1 MGKYFSL
8 TFYEKNRQEGE
19 LWVRTPNNTILP
31 AEQALSRVFLKYK
44 NVVSDLAEGDSSG
57 RTFYQDIVEG
67 KNFLRFDMIQDVL
80 FVETPRGNIFD
91 QIVFE
96 NNQILPRNQDN
107 NFTTS
112 LSSRR
117 LSFPDYWFDENNK
130 KIYIA
135 SSKIEQYEKLNGLK
149 MGYIIE
155 QFDMNSSILDVKYY
169 FTIFFNFN
177 IKNFYD
183 ELPIVEPLKLS
194 YNKYTK
200 IFNIS
205 HICRSPKKDFGLVSI
220 NILKDQELSIESINA
235 FFPFQKTTDVDYVPI
250 IQKKLTI
257 DMDF

>member
-31 AEQALSRVFLKYK
+31 AQQAFSNVFLKYK
-44 NVVSDLAEGDSSG
+44 DVVSDLSVDDSSG
-57 RTFYQDIVEG
+57 ITFYQDLMG
-67 KNFLRFDMIQDVL
+67 GTNFLRFDMIQDVL
-80 FVETPRGNIFD
+80 FIETPRGNIFD

-96 NNQILPRNQDN
+96 NNRILPRNQDN

-112 LSSRR
+112 LSTRR
-117 LSFPDYWFDENNK
+117 LTFPDYWFDESNK
-130 KIYIA
+130 KIYIV
-135 SSKIEQYEKLNGLK
+135 SNRIEQYQNLNGLK
-149 MGYIIE
+149 LGYIIE

-169 FTIFFNFN
+169 FTVFFNFN

-194 YNKYTK
+194 YNNYTK

-205 HICRSPKKDFGLVSI
+205 HICRGPKKDFGLVSI
-220 NILKDQELSIESINA
+220 NILKDQQLDVQSINA
-235 FFPFQKTTDVDYVPI
+235 FFPFQETTDVDYVPI
-250 IQKKLTI
+250 VQKKLTI
-257 DMDF
+257 DLDF